1 MTMMMNSAV
10 CTVDTRREAVRDFM
24 TKDYVVISAGIS
36 VREAMRS
43 LIDQAGE
50 RDNVS
55 VIYVVD
61 DAGRLLG
68 SIDLP
73 QLIRARESDTLASLM
88 DTDITSVQADED
100 AEDCAER
107 LRAVS
112 LESVPVTDESGR
124 LCGVLTSPELARL
137 AGEAMEEDYARLGG
151 LSEEEDLREP
161 LRRSMHKRLPWLL
174 ILLGLGLVVSSVVG
188 AFERVV
194 AHLTLIISF
203 QSLVLDMAGNVGTQ
217 SLAVTIRVL
226 MRPDVTPRQKLH
238 LLMKEAKVGLA
249 NGLTLGVLSVVFIAL
264 YLMLFKGQSAT
275 IAFGVSLCTGAAL
288 ILSIILSSIAGTVIP
303 MLFDKLNIDPAVASG
318 PLITTVN
325 DLIAVVS
332 YYGLA
337 WLLLIGVMGL

>member
-1 MTMMMNSAV
+1 MTMMMNTAV

-24 TKDYVVISAGIS
+24 TKDYVVISVGIS

-43 LIDQAGE
+43 LIAQAGE

-61 DAGRLLG
+61 GAGRLLG

-73 QLIRARESDTLASLM
+73 QLIRARESDTLESLM
-88 DTDITSVQADED
+88 DTDITAVHADED

-112 LESVPVTDESGR
+112 LESVPVTDEAGK

-161 LRRSMHKRLPWLL
+161 LRRSVHKRLPWLL
-174 ILLGLGLVVSSVVG
+174 MLLGLGLVVSSVVG

-194 AHLTLIISF
+194 AHLTLIVSF

-226 MRPDVTPRQKLH
+226 MRPDITPRQKLH
-238 LLMKEAKVGLA
+238 LLMKEAKVGFA
-249 NGLTLGVLSVVFIAL
+249 NGLTLGVLAVVFIAL
-264 YLMLFKGQSAT
+264 YLMLLKGQGAAM
-275 IAFGVSLCTGAAL
+275 AFGVSLCTGAAL
-288 ILSIILSSIAGTVIP
+288 IVSIILSSIAGTVIP
-303 MLFDKLNIDPAVASG
+303 MVFDKLKIDPAVASG